1 MEEAAEFSNAN
12 VNGFNDQMT
21 ALLRSRRSDAVAV
34 TTELL
39 AVEATNR
46 RLERE
51 LLEARELVKNV
62 NDLQARYD
70 QLLAEV
76 A

>member
-62 NDLQARYD
+62 NDLQARYN